1 MQELG
6 LLESAYNGEKDGEV
20 RSRILLMLRVKV
32 DHVRPAHAVREL
44 HRTRAWATKWIGRF
58 ETEGL
63 EGLKTRKR
71 TGRPPKM
78 PQATMARV
86 ERTVTGNRSGW
97 TVREVRELI
106 REEAGIAY
114 SERQI
119 YRLMHKWRMRP
130 VVPEKRA
137 LNKASSRERLAFKK
151 A

>member
-1 MQELG
+1 MQEIG

-44 HRTRAWATKWIGRF
+44 HRTRAWATKWIRRF

-63 EGLKTRKR
+63 GGLKTRER
-71 TGRPPKM
+71 TGRPPKT

-86 ERTVTGNRSGW
+86 ERTVTGNRAGW

-106 REEAGIAY
+106 RKEAGVAY

-137 LNKASSRERLAFKK
+137 LNKASSRERLSFKK